1 MTEFDLFEDL
11 LIGNENTNDPNL
23 FETSATVENAD
34 GVLKNGQSNVN
45 VHLIIY
51 YLHEIRK

>member
-45 VHLIIY
+45 VYLIIF
-51 YLHEIRK
+51 YLHEIWN